1 MKNIDYLEN
10 PHEMLREFVFDTD
23 KKDKNKAK
31 KLLIEN
37 YPNLEVMAIN
47 KIKKMIPLIIKRQ
60 QNFSNINNMVS
71 YIVKPNFALK
81 FHFETKDED
90 KREMNI
96 IFQDFL
102 GFDNSGRYFFNI
114 LNQFLNP
121 YEEIENFIFEKQN
134 NDFYKE
140 IKKDLNL
147 VPKTL
152 KHYYN
157 KELNFRAKVQAIYK
171 ILNKI
176 IYELGYDENTK
187 ITNEILNDIETY
199 LNQKEVKFQWITALQ

>member
-1 MKNIDYLEN
+1 MNSMENIDYLED

-47 KIKKMIPLIIKRQ
+47 KIKKMIPLIIKRK
-60 QNFSNINNMVS
+60 QNFSHINNMIS

-96 IFQDFL
+96 VFQDFL
-102 GFDNSGRYFFNI
+102 GFDNGGRYFFNI

-121 YEEIENFIFEKQN
+121 YEKIENFIFEKQN

-147 VPKTL
+147 DPKSL
-152 KHYYN
+152 KHYYD

-171 ILNKI
+171 ILNKSI
-176 IYELGYDENTK
+176 IELGYDENTE
-187 ITNEILNDIETY
+187 ITDEILNEINDY
-199 LNQKEVKFQWITALQ
+199 LQQKEVNF

>member
-1 MKNIDYLEN
+1 MENIVYLEN

-37 YPNLEVMAIN
+37 YPNLEIMTIN
-47 KIKKMIPLIIKRQ
+47 KIKKMIPLIIKRKQ
-60 QNFSNINNMVS
+60 SFSHINNMIS

-90 KREMNI
+90 KRDMNI
-96 IFQDFL
+96 VFQDFL
-102 GFDNSGRYFFNI
+102 GSDNGGRYFFNI
-114 LNQFLNP
+114 NIFNQFLNP
-121 YEEIENFIFEKQN
+121 YENIENFIFEKQN

-147 VPKTL
+147 DPKTL
-152 KHYYN
+152 KQYYN

-171 ILNKI
+171 ILNKT

-199 LNQKEVKFQWITALQ
+199 LNQKEVKF

>member
-1 MKNIDYLEN
+1 MNSMENIDYLEN

-37 YPNLEVMAIN
+37 YPNLKIMAIN

-96 IFQDFL
+96 VFQDFL
-102 GFDNSGRYFFNI
+102 GFDNGGRYFFNI

-121 YEEIENFIFEKQN
+121 YEKIENFIFEKQN

-147 VPKTL
+147 DPKKL
-152 KHYYN
+152 KNYYN
-157 KELNFRAKVQAIYK
+157 RELNFRAKAQAIYK

-187 ITNEILNDIETY
+187 ITNEILNDIEIY
-199 LNQKEVKFQWITALQ
+199 LNQKGVKFQ

>member
-1 MKNIDYLEN
+1 MNSMENIDYLEN

-37 YPNLEVMAIN
+37 YPNLKIMAIN

-96 IFQDFL
+96 VFQDFL
-102 GFDNSGRYFFNI
+102 GFDNGGRYFFNI
-114 LNQFLNP
+114 FNQFLNP
-121 YEEIENFIFEKQN
+121 YENIENFIFEKQN

-157 KELNFRAKVQAIYK
+157 KELNFRAKAQAIYK
-171 ILNKI
+171 ILNKNI
-176 IYELGYDENTK
+176 IELGYDENTE
-187 ITNEILNDIETY
+187 ITDEILNEINDY
-199 LNQKEVKFQWITALQ
+199 LQQKEVNF

>member
-1 MKNIDYLEN
+1 MNSMENIDYLEN
-10 PHEMLREFVFDTD
+10 PHEMLREFVFITD

-31 KLLIEN
+31 KLLLEN
-37 YPNLEVMAIN
+37 YPNLEIMAIN

-96 IFQDFL
+96 VFQDFL
-102 GFDNSGRYFFNI
+102 GFDNGGRYFFNI

-147 VPKTL
+147 DPKTL

-199 LNQKEVKFQWITALQ
+199 LNQKEVKFQ

>member
-1 MKNIDYLEN
+1 MNSMENIDYLED
-10 PHEMLREFVFDTD
+10 PHEMLREFVFVTD
-23 KKDKNKAK
+23 KKDKNKTK
-31 KLLIEN
+31 KLLLEN

-47 KIKKMIPLIIKRQ
+47 KIKKMIPLIIERK
-60 QNFSNINNMVS
+60 QNFSHINNMVS
-71 YIVKPNFALK
+71 YIIKPNFALK

-96 IFQDFL
+96 VFQDFL
-102 GFDNSGRYFFNI
+102 GSDNGGRYFFNI
-114 LNQFLNP
+114 FNQFLNP
-121 YEEIENFIFEKQN
+121 YENIENFIFEKQN

-147 VPKTL
+147 DPKTL

-171 ILNKI
+171 ILNKT

-187 ITNEILNDIETY
+187 ITNEILNDIEVY
-199 LNQKEVKFQWITALQ
+199 LNQKEVKFQ

>member
-1 MKNIDYLEN
+1 MNSMENIDYLEN

-37 YPNLEVMAIN
+37 HTNLKIMAIN

-96 IFQDFL
+96 VFQDFL
-102 GFDNSGRYFFNI
+102 GFDNGGRYFFNI

-121 YEEIENFIFEKQN
+121 YENIENFIFEKQN

-147 VPKTL
+147 DPKKL
-152 KHYYN
+152 KNYYN
-157 KELNFRAKVQAIYK
+157 RELNFRAKAQAIYK

-187 ITNEILNDIETY
+187 ITNEILNDIEIY
-199 LNQKEVKFQWITALQ
+199 LNQKGVKFQ

>member
-1 MKNIDYLEN
+1 MENIDYLEN

-37 YPNLEVMAIN
+37 YPNLKIMAIN

-96 IFQDFL
+96 VFQDFL
-102 GFDNSGRYFFNI
+102 GFDNGGRYFFNI
-114 LNQFLNP
+114 FNQFLNP
-121 YEEIENFIFEKQN
+121 YENIENFIFEKQN

-147 VPKTL
+147 DPKTL

-157 KELNFRAKVQAIYK
+157 KELNFRAKAQAIYK
-171 ILNKI
+171 ILNKNI
-176 IYELGYDENTK
+176 IELGYDENTE
-187 ITNEILNDIETY
+187 ITDEILNEINDY
-199 LNQKEVKFQWITALQ
+199 LQQKEVNF

>member
-1 MKNIDYLEN
+1 MNSMENIDYLEN

-37 YPNLEVMAIN
+37 YPNLKIMAIN

-96 IFQDFL
+96 VFQDFL
-102 GFDNSGRYFFNI
+102 GFDNGGRYFFNI
-114 LNQFLNP
+114 FNQLLNP
-121 YEEIENFIFEKQN
+121 YENIENFIFEKQN

-147 VPKTL
+147 DPKTL

-157 KELNFRAKVQAIYK
+157 KELNFRAKAQAIYK
-171 ILNKI
+171 ILNKNI
-176 IYELGYDENTK
+176 IELGYDENTE
-187 ITNEILNDIETY
+187 ITDEILNEINDY
-199 LNQKEVKFQWITALQ
+199 LQQKEVNF

>member
-1 MKNIDYLEN
+1 MNSMKNIDYLEN

-37 YPNLEVMAIN
+37 YPNLEIITIN

-96 IFQDFL
+96 VFEDFL
-102 GFDNSGRYFFNI
+102 GSNNSGRYFFNI
-114 LNQFLNP
+114 FIPFLNP
-121 YEEIENFIFEKQN
+121 YENIENFIFEKQN

-147 VPKTL
+147 DPKIL
-152 KHYYN
+152 KNYYN
-157 KELNFRAKVQAIYK
+157 RELNFRTKVQAIYK
-171 ILNKI
+171 ILNKSI
-176 IYELGYDENTK
+176 IELGYDENAK
-187 ITNEILNDIETY
+187 ITNEILNDINDY
-199 LNQKEVKFQWITALQ
+199 LHKKEVKFQ

>member
-37 YPNLEVMAIN
+37 YPNLEIITIN

-96 IFQDFL
+96 VFEDFL
-102 GFDNSGRYFFNI
+102 GSNNSGRYFFNI
-114 LNQFLNP
+114 FIPFLNP
-121 YEEIENFIFEKQN
+121 YENIENFIFEKQN

-147 VPKTL
+147 DPKIL
-152 KHYYN
+152 KNYYN
-157 KELNFRAKVQAIYK
+157 RELNFRTKVQAIYK
-171 ILNKI
+171 ILNKSI
-176 IYELGYDENTK
+176 MELGYDENAK
-187 ITNEILNDIETY
+187 ITNEILNDINDY
-199 LNQKEVKFQWITALQ
+199 LHKKEVKFQWITALQ

>member
-1 MKNIDYLEN
+1 MVNSMENIDYLEN

-37 YPNLEVMAIN
+37 YPNLKIMAIN

-96 IFQDFL
+96 VFQDFL
-102 GFDNSGRYFFNI
+102 GFDNGGRYFFNI

-121 YEEIENFIFEKQN
+121 YEKIENFIFEKQN

-147 VPKTL
+147 DPKKL
-152 KHYYN
+152 KNYYN
-157 KELNFRAKVQAIYK
+157 RELNFRAKAQAIYK

-187 ITNEILNDIETY
+187 ITNEILNDIEIY
-199 LNQKEVKFQWITALQ
+199 LNQKGVKFQ

>member
-1 MKNIDYLEN
+1 MENIDYLEN

-199 LNQKEVKFQWITALQ
+199 LNQKEVKFQ

>member
-1 MKNIDYLEN
+1 MNSMENIVYLEN

-31 KLLIEN
+31 KLLLEN
-37 YPNLEVMAIN
+37 YPNLEIMTIN

-81 FHFETKDED
+81 FYFETKDED

-102 GFDNSGRYFFNI
+102 GFDNGGRYFFNI

-121 YEEIENFIFEKQN
+121 YEKIENFIFEKQN

-147 VPKTL
+147 DAKSL
-152 KHYYN
+152 KHYYD

-187 ITNEILNDIETY
+187 ITNEILNDINDY
-199 LNQKEVKFQWITALQ
+199 LHKKEVKFQ

>member
-1 MKNIDYLEN
+1 MENVDYLEN
-10 PHEMLREFVFDTD
+10 PHEMLREFVINTE
-23 KKDKNKAK
+23 KNDKNNARKI
-31 KLLIEN
+31 LIEN

-96 IFQDFL
+96 VFEDFL
-102 GFDNSGRYFFNI
+102 GSNNSGRYFFNI
-114 LNQFLNP
+114 FIPFLNP
-121 YEEIENFIFEKQN
+121 YENIENFIFEKQN

-140 IKKDLNL
+140 IKNDLNL
-147 VPKTL
+147 DPKKL
-152 KHYYN
+152 KNYYN
-157 KELNFRAKVQAIYK
+157 RELNFRAKVQAIYK
-171 ILNKI
+171 ILNKSI
-176 IYELGYDENTK
+176 IDELGYDENTEITDK
-187 ITNEILNDIETY
+187 ILNEINDY
-199 LNQKEVKFQWITALQ
+199 LQQKEVNF

>member
-1 MKNIDYLEN
+1 MENIDYLEN
-10 PHEMLREFVFDTD
+10 PHEMLREFVFVTN

-31 KLLIEN
+31 KLLLEN

-81 FHFETKDED
+81 FHFETKNED

-96 IFQDFL
+96 VFQDFL
-102 GFDNSGRYFFNI
+102 GFDNGGRYFFNI

-121 YEEIENFIFEKQN
+121 YEKIENFIFEKQN
-134 NDFYKE
+134 NPFYKE

-147 VPKTL
+147 DPKTL
-152 KHYYN
+152 KQYYN

-171 ILNKI
+171 ILNKSI
-176 IYELGYDENTK
+176 IELGYDEDAK
-187 ITNEILNDIETY
+187 ITNKILNDIETY
-199 LNQKEVKFQWITALQ
+199 LNQKEVKFQ

>member
-1 MKNIDYLEN
+1 MNSMENIVYLEN

-31 KLLIEN
+31 KLLLEN
-37 YPNLEVMAIN
+37 YPNLEIMTIN

-96 IFQDFL
+96 VFQDFL
-102 GFDNSGRYFFNI
+102 GFDNGGRYFFNI
-114 LNQFLNP
+114 FNQFLNP
-121 YEEIENFIFEKQN
+121 YENIENFIFEKQN

-147 VPKTL
+147 DPKTL

-157 KELNFRAKVQAIYK
+157 KELNFRAKAQAIYK
-171 ILNKI
+171 ILNKNI
-176 IYELGYDENTK
+176 IELGYDENTE
-187 ITNEILNDIETY
+187 ITDEILNEINDY
-199 LNQKEVKFQWITALQ
+199 LQQKEVNF

>member
-1 MKNIDYLEN
+1 MNSMENIDYLEN
-10 PHEMLREFVFDTD
+10 PYEMLREFVFDTD

-37 YPNLEVMAIN
+37 YPNLKIMAIN

-96 IFQDFL
+96 VFQDFL
-102 GFDNSGRYFFNI
+102 GFDNGGRYFFNI
-114 LNQFLNP
+114 FNQFLNP
-121 YEEIENFIFEKQN
+121 YENIENFIFEKQN

-147 VPKTL
+147 DPKTL

-157 KELNFRAKVQAIYK
+157 KELNFRAKAQAIYK
-171 ILNKI
+171 ILNKNI
-176 IYELGYDENTK
+176 IELGYDENTE
-187 ITNEILNDIETY
+187 ITDEILNEINDY
-199 LNQKEVKFQWITALQ
+199 LQQKEVNF

>member
-1 MKNIDYLEN
+1 MNSMENIDYLEN

-199 LNQKEVKFQWITALQ
+199 LNQKEVKFQ

>member
-1 MKNIDYLEN
+1 MENVDYLEN
-10 PHEMLREFVFDTD
+10 PHEMLREFVINTE
-23 KKDKNKAK
+23 KNDKNNTRKI
-31 KLLIEN
+31 LIEN

-81 FHFETKDED
+81 FYFETKDED

-102 GFDNSGRYFFNI
+102 GFDNGGRYFFNI

-121 YEEIENFIFEKQN
+121 YEKIENFIFEKQN

-147 VPKTL
+147 EPKKL
-152 KHYYN
+152 KNYYN
-157 KELNFRAKVQAIYK
+157 RELNFRAKVQAIYK
-171 ILNKI
+171 ILNKT

-187 ITNEILNDIETY
+187 ITNEILNDINDY
-199 LNQKEVKFQWITALQ
+199 LNKKEVNF

>member
-1 MKNIDYLEN
+1 MENIDYLEN
-10 PHEMLREFVFDTD
+10 PHEMLREFVFDAD

-37 YPNLEVMAIN
+37 YPNLKIMAIN

-96 IFQDFL
+96 VFQDFL
-102 GFDNSGRYFFNI
+102 GFDNGGRYFFNI

-121 YEEIENFIFEKQN
+121 YENIENFIFEKQN

-147 VPKTL
+147 DPKKL
-152 KHYYN
+152 KNYYN
-157 KELNFRAKVQAIYK
+157 RELNFRAKAQAIYK

-187 ITNEILNDIETY
+187 ITNEILNDIEIY
-199 LNQKEVKFQWITALQ
+199 LNQKGVKFQ

>member
-1 MKNIDYLEN
+1 MNSMENIVYLEN

-37 YPNLEVMAIN
+37 YPNLEIMTIN
-47 KIKKMIPLIIKRQ
+47 KIKKMIPLIIKRKQ
-60 QNFSNINNMVS
+60 SFSHINNMIS

-90 KREMNI
+90 KRDMNI
-96 IFQDFL
+96 VFQDFL
-102 GFDNSGRYFFNI
+102 GSDNGGRYFFNI
-114 LNQFLNP
+114 NIFNQFLNP
-121 YEEIENFIFEKQN
+121 YENIENFIFEKQN

-147 VPKTL
+147 DPKTL
-152 KHYYN
+152 KQYYN

-171 ILNKI
+171 ILNKT

-199 LNQKEVKFQWITALQ
+199 LNQKEVKF

>member
-1 MKNIDYLEN
+1 MNSMENIDYLED

-47 KIKKMIPLIIKRQ
+47 KIKKMIPLIIKRK
-60 QNFSNINNMVS
+60 QNFSHINNMIS

-81 FHFETKDED
+81 FHFETKDEN

-96 IFQDFL
+96 VFQDFL
-102 GFDNSGRYFFNI
+102 GFDNGGRYFFNI

-121 YEEIENFIFEKQN
+121 YEKIENFIFEKQN

-147 VPKTL
+147 DPKSL
-152 KHYYN
+152 KHYYD

-171 ILNKI
+171 ILNKSI
-176 IYELGYDENTK
+176 IELGYDENTE
-187 ITNEILNDIETY
+187 ITDEILNEINDY
-199 LNQKEVKFQWITALQ
+199 LQQKEVNF

>member
-1 MKNIDYLEN
+1 MNSMENIVYLEN

-31 KLLIEN
+31 KLLLEN
-37 YPNLEVMAIN
+37 YPNLEIMTIN

-102 GFDNSGRYFFNI
+102 GFDNGGRYFFNI

-121 YEEIENFIFEKQN
+121 YEKIENFIFEKQN

-147 VPKTL
+147 EPKKL
-152 KHYYN
+152 KNYYN
-157 KELNFRAKVQAIYK
+157 RELNFRAKAQAIYK

-187 ITNEILNDIETY
+187 ITNEILNDIEIY
-199 LNQKEVKFQWITALQ
+199 LNQKGVKFQ

>member
-1 MKNIDYLEN
+1 MNSMENIVYLEN

-96 IFQDFL
+96 VFQDFL
-102 GFDNSGRYFFNI
+102 GFDNGGRYFFNI
-114 LNQFLNP
+114 LNQFLNS
-121 YEEIENFIFEKQN
+121 YEKIENFIFEKQN

-147 VPKTL
+147 DPKTL

-157 KELNFRAKVQAIYK
+157 KELNFRTKVQAIYK

-199 LNQKEVKFQWITALQ
+199 LNQKEVKFQ

>member
-1 MKNIDYLEN
+1 MENIDYLED

-47 KIKKMIPLIIKRQ
+47 KIKKMIPLIIKRK
-60 QNFSNINNMVS
+60 QNFSHINNMIS

-96 IFQDFL
+96 VFQDFL
-102 GFDNSGRYFFNI
+102 GFDNGGRYFFNI

-121 YEEIENFIFEKQN
+121 YEKIENFIFEKQN

-147 VPKTL
+147 DPKSL
-152 KHYYN
+152 KHYYD

-171 ILNKI
+171 ILNKSI
-176 IYELGYDENTK
+176 IELGYDENTE
-187 ITNEILNDIETY
+187 ITDEILNEINDY
-199 LNQKEVKFQWITALQ
+199 LQQKEVNF

>member
-1 MKNIDYLEN
+1 MNSMENIDYLEN

-37 YPNLEVMAIN
+37 YPNLKIMAIN

-96 IFQDFL
+96 VFQDFL
-102 GFDNSGRYFFNI
+102 GFDNGGRYFFNI
-114 LNQFLNP
+114 FNQFLNP
-121 YEEIENFIFEKQN
+121 YENIENFIFEKQN

-147 VPKTL
+147 DPKTL
-152 KHYYN
+152 KQYYN
-157 KELNFRAKVQAIYK
+157 KELNFRAKAQAIYK
-171 ILNKI
+171 ILNKNI
-176 IYELGYDENTK
+176 IELGYDENTE
-187 ITNEILNDIETY
+187 ITDEILNEINDY
-199 LNQKEVKFQWITALQ
+199 LQQKEVNF

>member
-1 MKNIDYLEN
+1 MENIDYLEN

-37 YPNLEVMAIN
+37 YPNLKIMAIN

-96 IFQDFL
+96 VFQDFL
-102 GFDNSGRYFFNI
+102 GFDNGGRYFFNI
-114 LNQFLNP
+114 FNQFLNP
-121 YEEIENFIFEKQN
+121 YENIENFIFEKQN

-147 VPKTL
+147 DPKTL

-157 KELNFRAKVQAIYK
+157 KELNFRAKAQAIYK
-171 ILNKI
+171 ILNKNI
-176 IYELGYDENTK
+176 IELGYDKNTE
-187 ITNEILNDIETY
+187 ITDEILNEINDY
-199 LNQKEVKFQWITALQ
+199 LQQKEVNF

>member
-1 MKNIDYLEN
+1 MNSMENIVYLEN

-31 KLLIEN
+31 KLLLEN
-37 YPNLEVMAIN
+37 YPNLEIMTIN

-81 FHFETKDED
+81 FYFETKDED

-102 GFDNSGRYFFNI
+102 GFDNGGRYFFNI

-121 YEEIENFIFEKQN
+121 YEKIENFIFEKQN

-147 VPKTL
+147 EPKKL
-152 KHYYN
+152 KNYYN
-157 KELNFRAKVQAIYK
+157 RELNFRAKVQAIYK
-171 ILNKI
+171 ILNKT

-187 ITNEILNDIETY
+187 ITNEILNDINDY
-199 LNQKEVKFQWITALQ
+199 LNKKEVNF

>member
-1 MKNIDYLEN
+1 MNSIENIDYLED

-47 KIKKMIPLIIKRQ
+47 KIKKMIPLIIKRK
-60 QNFSNINNMVS
+60 QNFSHINNMIS

-96 IFQDFL
+96 VFQDFL
-102 GFDNSGRYFFNI
+102 GFDNGGRYFFNI

-121 YEEIENFIFEKQN
+121 YEKIENFIFEKQN

-147 VPKTL
+147 EPKSL
-152 KHYYN
+152 KHYYD

-171 ILNKI
+171 ILNKSI
-176 IYELGYDENTK
+176 IELGYDENTE
-187 ITNEILNDIETY
+187 ITDEILNEINDY
-199 LNQKEVKFQWITALQ
+199 LQQKEVNF

>member
-1 MKNIDYLEN
+1 MNSMKNIDYLEN

-199 LNQKEVKFQWITALQ
+199 LNQKEVKFQ

>member
-1 MKNIDYLEN
+1 MNSMENIDYLEDPN
-10 PHEMLREFVFDTD
+10 EMLREFVFDTD

-47 KIKKMIPLIIKRQ
+47 KIKKMIPLIIKRK
-60 QNFSNINNMVS
+60 QNFSHINNMIS

-96 IFQDFL
+96 VFQDFL
-102 GFDNSGRYFFNI
+102 GFDNGGRYFFNI

-121 YEEIENFIFEKQN
+121 YEKIENFIFEKQN

-147 VPKTL
+147 DPKSL
-152 KHYYN
+152 KHYYD

-171 ILNKI
+171 ILNKSI
-176 IYELGYDENTK
+176 IELAYDENTE
-187 ITNEILNDIETY
+187 ITDEILNEINDY
-199 LNQKEVKFQWITALQ
+199 LQQKEVNF

>member
-1 MKNIDYLEN
+1 MNSMENIDYLEN

-37 YPNLEVMAIN
+37 YPNLKIMAIN

-60 QNFSNINNMVS
+60 QTFSNINNMVS

-96 IFQDFL
+96 VFQDFL
-102 GFDNSGRYFFNI
+102 GFDNGGRYFFNI
-114 LNQFLNP
+114 FNQFLNP
-121 YEEIENFIFEKQN
+121 YENIENFIFEKQN

-147 VPKTL
+147 DPKTL

-157 KELNFRAKVQAIYK
+157 KELNFRAKAQAIYK
-171 ILNKI
+171 ILNKNI
-176 IYELGYDENTK
+176 IELGYDENTE
-187 ITNEILNDIETY
+187 ITDEILNEINDY
-199 LNQKEVKFQWITALQ
+199 LQQKEVNF